1 MNVNDPRLIF
11 LVQMEKIRMLEDKV
25 ESQEMLEEKGES
37 QEMVKQLIQDVED
50 RNFSIVASLI
60 KKLVFLQEI
69 V

>member
-1 MNVNDPRLIF
+1 MA
-11 LVQMEKIRMLEDKV
+11 LV
-25 ESQEMLEEKGES
+25 ES